1 MAGGF
6 DIAHGN
12 KGAEKQYPGKL
23 TWYVRATCIIAA
35 LGGLIF
41 GYDLGISGGVT
52 SMDPFL
58 ERFFPSVYHKEK
70 IDTSTNQYCKFDDMK
85 LTLFTSSLYLAALVA
100 SFFASWVTRRLGR
113 RMSMLLGGLIFF
125 VGAAIN
131 ASSVNIGMLIAGR
144 LLLGVGVGFSNQSVP
159 LYVSEMAPSKHR
171 GSLNVVFQ
179 LAITIG
185 IFAANLVNYFT
196 PMIKSGSG
204 WRYSLG
210 GAMVPSLFI
219 FISGFFLPN
228 TPNSMLEKGHNDKAR
243 EMLKRIRGVTD
254 KEVEEEFNDILAAS
268 EASKLVKNPWR
279 NIIKR
284 QYRPQLTMA
293 ILIPFFQQFTGIN
306 VVMFYAPVLFKTIG
320 FGANASLGS
329 SLITGAINL
338 LATFVS
344 VYGIDKWGRRF
355 LFLEGGIQLFVF
367 QVLLGALIGWKFGVT
382 GDVTVLPKWYAILV
396 VILIC
401 TYVAG
406 FAWSWGPL
414 GWLVP
419 SEIFPLEIRSAAQSI
434 VVSVNMF
441 FTFIVAQ
448 LFLTMLC
455 HLKFGLF
462 FFFAFF
468 VAVMSVFIY
477 FFLPETKNI
486 PIEEMSRVWREHWFW
501 KRFNSEEQPQV

>member
-6 DIAHGN
+6 DIGHGS
-12 KGAEKQYPGKL
+12 KGAVKQYPGNL
-23 TWYVRATCIIAA
+23 TW
-35 LGGLIF
+35 
-41 GYDLGISGGVT
+41 
-52 SMDPFL
+52 
-58 ERFFPSVYHKEK
+58 
-70 IDTSTNQYCKFDDMK
+70 
-85 LTLFTSSLYLAALVA
+85 
-100 SFFASWVTRRLGR
+100 
-113 RMSMLLGGLIFF
+113 
-125 VGAAIN
+125 
-131 ASSVNIGMLIAGR
+131 
-144 LLLGVGVGFSNQSVP
+144 LLLGAGVGFSIQSVP

-185 IFAANLVNYFT
+185 ILAANLVNYFT
-196 PMIKSGSG
+196 PMIECGIG

-210 GAMVPSLFI
+210 GAMDPALFI
-219 FISGFFLPN
+219 FISAYFLPN
-228 TPNSMLEKGHNDKAR
+228 TPNSMLEKGHNHKAR
-243 EMLKRIRGVTD
+243 EMLRHIRGVTD
-254 KEVEEEFNDILAAS
+254 EEVEEEFNDILAAS
-268 EASKLVKNPWR
+268 EASK
-279 NIIKR
+279 
-284 QYRPQLTMA
+284 
-293 ILIPFFQQFTGIN
+293 QFTGIN

-329 SLITGAINL
+329 SLITGAVNF

-344 VYGIDKWGRRF
+344 VSGIDKWGRRF

-382 GDVTVLPKWYAILV
+382 GVVTELPM
-396 VILIC
+396 C
-401 TYVAG
+401 
-406 FAWSWGPL
+406 
-414 GWLVP
+414 
-419 SEIFPLEIRSAAQSI
+419 EIFPLEIRLAAQSI

-477 FFLPETKNI
+477 FLPETKNI
-486 PIEEMSRVWREHWFW
+486 PVEEMSTVWREHWFW
-501 KRFNSEEQPQV
+501 KRFNNPEAQSQV